1 MEKELTVFEDDF
13 QDVCRPV
20 VEYIQKHYG
29 ASHVK
34 AIISCEYAELV
45 KTQKG
50 VPFKFSDYFN
60 RGEKM
65 EKFDEWSDA
74 ELEELEN
81 LCAPLVKYLQ
91 TNHKRCNPFSAVIVM
106 WDSVIFAGGEGGN
119 IYFPFKVPD

>member
-1 MEKELTVFEDDF
+1 MEK
-13 QDVCRPV
+13 
-20 VEYIQKHYG
+20 I
-29 ASHVK
+29 
-34 AIISCEYAELV
+34 
-45 KTQKG
+45 
-50 VPFKFSDYFN
+50 
-60 RGEKM
+60 
-65 EKFDEWSDA
+65 DEWSDA